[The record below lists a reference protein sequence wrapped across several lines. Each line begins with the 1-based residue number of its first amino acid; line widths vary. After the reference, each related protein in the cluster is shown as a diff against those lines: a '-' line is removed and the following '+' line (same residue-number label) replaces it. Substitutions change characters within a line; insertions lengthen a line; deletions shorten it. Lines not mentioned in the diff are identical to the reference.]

1 MSSGLSVTR
10 LIGMLKQ
17 GDHVASQQLWEAY
30 FGRLVG
36 LARARLRNTAL
47 RVADEE
53 DVALSAFDSFVRR
66 AERGQ
71 FPRLDD
77 RDDLWQLLYV
87 LTVRKAINLVHHQR
101 RKTRG
106 GGRVLSLQDLEA
118 LGAVEILSTDPSPE
132 LAAQMTEECQRLLA
146 GLGDDTLRSVALWKM
161 EGYTNI
167 EIAARLGCVEQT
179 VERKLRAVRQTWSN
193 EVSR

>member
-1 MSSGLSVTR
+1 MSSGLSITR

-17 GDHVASQQLWEAY
+17 GDRVASQQLWETY

>member
-1 MSSGLSVTR
+1 MSSDVSVTR

-17 GDHVASQQLWEAY
+17 GDRVASQQLWEAY

-36 LARARLRNTAL
+36 LARARLKNTVL

-53 DVALSAFDSFVRR
+53 DVALSAFDSFFRR

-71 FPRLDD
+71 FPQLED
-77 RDDLWQLLYV
+77 RDDLWQLLFV
-87 LTVRKAINLVHHQR
+87 LTVRKAINLVHYQG
-101 RKTRG
+101 RKSRG
-106 GGRVLSLQDLEA
+106 GGRVQSLQDLEA
-118 LGAVEILSTDPSPE
+118 LGADQILDREPSPE

-146 GLGDDTLRSVALWKM
+146 SLGDETLRAVALWKM

-167 EIAARLGCVEQT
+167 EIAAKLGCVEQT
-179 VERKLRAVRQTWSN
+179 VERKLRAVRQVWSN
-193 EVSR
+193 EVSP

>member
-1 MSSGLSVTR
+1 MSSGLSITR

-17 GDHVASQQLWEAY
+17 GDRVASQQLWEAY

>member
-17 GDHVASQQLWEAY
+17 GDRVASQQLWEAY